1 MSLDF
6 AFKLAARLYSYFG
19 CQHIEQVVAR
29 DGVSQSYR
37 VRTTADNDEDE
48 EKVSE
53 DLQYAPTDKRRTQ
66 RLNSSTA
73 VVNNGFMLP
82 YFVCLKP
89 GM

>member
-1 MSLDF
+1 MDF
-6 AFKLAARLYSYFG
+6 AFKLAAKLYSYFG
-19 CQHIEQVVAR
+19 CQHIEEVMAR
-29 DGVSQSYR
+29 DGVKVQW
-37 VRTTADNDEDE
+37 VRTTADVDE
-48 EKVSE
+48 EKENESEE
-53 DLQYAPTDKRRTQ
+53 DLQYAPTDRRRTQ